1 MSRFLIVV
9 PPLAGHVLPTVG
21 IGRELAA
28 RGHEVAWSG
37 SEPVLRPLLGPD
49 AEVLAT
55 GSRLFRAQG
64 GQGLAALR
72 SLWEGFIVPYARFT
86 AKALD
91 RAVTDH
97 RPDVV
102 LVDQHTPAGAL
113 VAHRHRLHWA
123 SLAPG
128 AMELGRP
135 FRALPRVEAWM
146 DERLRELWQR
156 AGLPPEEFVDPR
168 FSPELVLAL
177 TGPALTGA
185 ASTGTGAFPEHYA
198 LVGPVLTE
206 RPSDP
211 GFPWERLAPGRRRVL
226 VTMGTLAADV
236 SADFHARAVQA
247 LHRLAADGV
256 QAVVAAPPELL
267 PPLPADA
274 VAAERVPV
282 LELLGRGLLD
292 AVVCHGGMN
301 TVGEALSHGIPL
313 VTAPIRHDQP
323 FVAEQLAA
331 AGAGLRVPFARV
343 TAAGLAAA
351 VSEVL
356 DDPRYRAAAVRTGAA
371 LRACGGAGA
380 AVDRLEALAA
390 TTPHRRNQMV

>member
-1 MSRFLIVV
+1 MI
-9 PPLAGHVLPTVG
+9 
-21 IGRELAA
+21 
-28 RGHEVAWSG
+28 
-37 SEPVLRPLLGPD
+37 
-49 AEVLAT
+49 
-55 GSRLFRAQG
+55 
-64 GQGLAALR
+64 
-72 SLWEGFIVPYARFT
+72 
-86 AKALD
+86 
-91 RAVTDH
+91 
-97 RPDVV
+97 
-102 LVDQHTPAGAL
+102 
-113 VAHRHRLHWA
+113 
-123 SLAPG
+123 
-128 AMELGRP
+128 P
-135 FRALPRVEAWM
+135 FA
-146 DERLRELWQR
+146 
-156 AGLPPEEFVDPR
+156 
-168 FSPELVLAL
+168 
-177 TGPALTGA
+177 
-185 ASTGTGAFPEHYA
+185 
-198 LVGPVLTE
+198 VLT
-206 RPSDP
+206 
-211 GFPWERLAPGRRRVL
+211 
-226 VTMGTLAADV
+226 
-236 SADFHARAVQA
+236 
-247 LHRLAADGV
+247 
-256 QAVVAAPPELL
+256 PELL

>member
-28 RGHEVAWSG
+28 RGHRVAWSG
-37 SEPVLRPLLGPD
+37 SEAVLRPLLGPD

-55 GSRLFRAQG
+55 GSRLFRPQG
-64 GQGLAALR
+64 GHGLAALR

-91 RAVTDH
+91 RVVQEYRADL
-97 RPDVV
+97 V
-102 LVDQHTPAGAL
+102 LVDQHAPAGAL
-113 VAHRHRLHWA
+113 VAHRHGLHWA

-128 AMELGRP
+128 AMEIGRP
-135 FRALPRVEAWM
+135 FRALPQVEAWM
-146 DERLRELWQR
+146 RDRLGELWQR
-156 AGLPPEEFVDPR
+156 AGLPAEEFTDPR

-177 TGPALTGA
+177 TGPALTGPVP
-185 ASTGTGAFPEHYA
+185 FPEHYA
-198 LVGPVLTE
+198 LVGPVLAD
-206 RPSDP
+206 RQPDS
-211 GFPWERLAPGRRRVL
+211 GFPWERLDPARRRVL

-236 SADFHARAVQA
+236 SADFHARAVRA
-247 LHRLAADGV
+247 LHLCAEDGV

-267 PPLPADA
+267 PALPPDA

-301 TVGEALSHGIPL
+301 TVGEALSHGVPL

-323 FVAEQLAA
+323 FVAAQLAA
-331 AGAGLRVPFARV
+331 AGAGLRVPFPRV

-351 VSEVL
+351 VRGVL
-356 DDPRYRAAAVRTGAA
+356 DRPGYRAAAVRTGAS
-371 LRACGGAGA
+371 LRAGGGAA
-380 AVDRLEALAA
+380 AAADRLERVAA
-390 TTPHRRNQMV
+390 SAPFRGNQLV